1 MAIPGND
8 FMESLEDLFS
18 EAGAKGR
25 DANAEFVH
33 LRSSLIDFI
42 ESITITS
49 GHNLTTARTRAK
61 HNLKFTDGTEPE
73 THVAFFPPN
82 HDITEKRPQLDA
94 ATTAEEFIEIIGT
107 VFSEQKT
114 RNRKKKK
121 SNRKRSN
128 ATPPESPMNNA
139 QKRLAAEAANKTLS
153 TADDSPRKRIKL
165 NASKSKGGVSEPA
178 VFSTAHQ
185 SKDNTPTEFPSPED
199 TVNDD
204 GASVLGPMDI
214 DSGATSSQDKGEEM
228 NGEHSTAEGQKH
240 HESAPERRSQ
250 DREDMHMNDADTETL
265 TAYCRSDILEVV
277 AAVEGIEEQQW
288 KDFKPKLLEMLG
300 QMHQEPTPEQHERA
314 LKRLSIAIAQAEQ
327 ERSLIPVEAWKKYEE
342 KLTDETKKGLF
353 DCLWSRRLFKV
364 GKIIYLP
371 EEEVAMESQCW
382 ERLKAAAR
390 ICAILIEM
398 TAKPEEQDY
407 QRDTDR
413 WLIEKLGDISFL
425 EKLFACKDRLGAI
438 RGPGAD

>member
-8 FMESLEDLFS
+8 FMKSLEGLFS

-25 DANAEFVH
+25 DAKPEFVH

-42 ESITITS
+42 ESIAMAS
-49 GHNLTTARTRAK
+49 GHGLTTAKTRAK
-61 HNLKFTDGTEPE
+61 YNLKFTDGTEPK
-73 THVAFFPPN
+73 THVAFFPSS

-94 ATTAEEFIEIIGT
+94 AATAEEFIEIIGT
-107 VFSEQKT
+107 VFSEQKS
-114 RNRKKKK
+114 RSRKKKR

-128 ATPPESPMNNA
+128 ATPPESPANNA
-139 QKRLAAEAANKTLS
+139 QKRLEAEAANKTPS
-153 TADDSPRKRIKL
+153 ATDDSPRKRIKL
-165 NASKSKGGVSEPA
+165 NTSKNKSDVSGPA

-185 SKDNTPTEFPSPED
+185 SRDNIPTELPSPED

-204 GASVLGPMDI
+204 SASVLGPMHV
-214 DSGATSSQDKGEEM
+214 DSSAASSQDKREEM
-228 NGEHSTAEGQKH
+228 NGEQSTVEGQKH
-240 HESAPERRSQ
+240 HDFVAERPSQ
-250 DREDMHMNDADTETL
+250 DREDTHMNDADTETL
-265 TAYCRSDILEVV
+265 PAYCRSDVLEVV
-277 AAVEGIEEQQW
+277 AAAEGIEEHQW

-300 QMHQEPTPEQHERA
+300 QMHQEPTPEQHEKA
-314 LKRLSIAIAQAEQ
+314 LKRLSIAIAQTEQ
-327 ERSLIPVEAWKKYEE
+327 ERSLIPIEAWKKYEE

-398 TAKPEEQDY
+398 TAKPDEQGN
-407 QRDTDR
+407 QEDTDM

-438 RGPGAD
+438 RGPGRD

>member
-1 MAIPGND
+1 MAIPSND
-8 FMESLEDLFS
+8 FTKSLKKLFS
-18 EAGAKGR
+18 EAGTNGR
-25 DANAEFVH
+25 DAETEFIH
-33 LRSSLIDFI
+33 LRGSLIDYM
-42 ESITITS
+42 
-49 GHNLTTARTRAK
+49 TTANGGGLSAAKARAK

-73 THVAFFPPN
+73 THIALFPSN
-82 HDITEKRPQLDA
+82 HNITEKRPQLDA
-94 ATTAEEFIEIIGT
+94 ATTAEEFIGIIGT
-107 VFSEQKT
+107 VFSEQKSQS
-114 RNRKKKK
+114 RKKKRP
-121 SNRKRSN
+121 NRKRSN
-128 ATPPESPMNNA
+128 ATPPDSPMNNA
-139 QKRLAAEAANKTLS
+139 QKRLEAEAANKTLS

-165 NASKSKGGVSEPA
+165 NTSKSKGDISEPA

-185 SKDNTPTEFPSPED
+185 SNDNTPTELPSPED
-199 TVNDD
+199 TFNDD
-204 GASVLGPMDI
+204 GASGLGSMDI

-228 NGEHSTAEGQKH
+228 NGEQGPAEGQKH
-240 HESAPERRSQ
+240 DDSGVETRSQ
-250 DREDMHMNDADTETL
+250 DREDAHMNDADTETL
-265 TAYCRSDILEVV
+265 PAYCRSDILEVV
-277 AAVEGIEEQQW
+277 TAVEGIEEQQW

-300 QMHQEPTPEQHERA
+300 HMHQEPTPEQHERA
-314 LKRLSIAIAQAEQ
+314 LKRLSIAIAQTEQ

-425 EKLFACKDRLGAI
+425 EKLFACKDRLGAV